1 MAKSTFT
8 GGDKLQAVLADL
20 AKKVDKSATV
30 ETGFLE
36 GATYPDGTSVPMVAA
51 INEFGRMVHSED
63 GDYFQMPRAFF
74 RGMIAEN
81 SPNWGEDL
89 GKILVATDY
98 DATRALDLM
107 GQHIGEQL
115 QGSILKFNSV
125 PLAES
130 TIAKKGFDTQLR
142 DSGHMMNSVDHRVIE

>member
-1 MAKSTFT
+1 MSRSTFT
-8 GGDKLQAVLADL
+8 GGEKLQSVLAEL
-20 AKKVDKSATV
+20 AKKVSKSATV

-51 INEFGRMVHSED
+51 LNEFGHMVQSKD

-81 SPNWGEDL
+81 SPTWGEDL

-98 DATRALDLM
+98 DSTRALDLM
-107 GQHIGEQL
+107 GEHIGSQL
-115 QGSILKFNSV
+115 QESIIKFNGV

-130 TIAKKGFDTQLR
+130 TIKKKGFDTQLR
-142 DSGHMMNSVDHRVIE
+142 DTGHMLNSVDHKVIE